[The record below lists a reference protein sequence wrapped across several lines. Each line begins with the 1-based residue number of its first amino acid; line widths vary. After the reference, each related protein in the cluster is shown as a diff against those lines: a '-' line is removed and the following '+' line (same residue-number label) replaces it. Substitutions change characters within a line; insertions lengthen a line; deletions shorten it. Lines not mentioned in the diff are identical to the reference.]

1 MEQTKPTP
9 AQSYMRRLIDAL
21 DGLMEN
27 PDNEDWYA
35 EVQMM
40 VLERPR
46 TLRSALNAALYK
58 SLSAQSARHQPMRC
72 DL

>member
-1 MEQTKPTP
+1 MKTKRPLTP
-9 AQSYMRRLIDAL
+9 AQAYMRRLIDAL
-21 DGLMEN
+21 DGLMGD

-40 VLERPR
+40 ILERPR

-58 SLSAQSARHQPMRC
+58 SQSAQLKTM
-72 DL
+72 

>member
-1 MEQTKPTP
+1 
-9 AQSYMRRLIDAL
+9 MRRLIDAL
-21 DGLMEN
+21 DGLMGD

-40 VLERPR
+40 ILERPR

-58 SLSAQSARHQPMRC
+58 SQSAQLQIR
-72 DL
+72 